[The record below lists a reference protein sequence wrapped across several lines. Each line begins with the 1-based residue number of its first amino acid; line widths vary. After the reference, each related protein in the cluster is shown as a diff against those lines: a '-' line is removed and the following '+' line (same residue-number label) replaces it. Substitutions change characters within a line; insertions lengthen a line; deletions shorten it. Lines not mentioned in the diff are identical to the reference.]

1 LTGDNAAQIASLAK
15 QEFARNA
22 GLAEFL
28 LLSITLLIGQVW
40 GDNEALPAADV
51 AKLQAGL
58 LAPLKSWLANDRSF
72 RDPNSIAA
80 VVEAVRDTLP

>member
-1 LTGDNAAQIASLAK
+1 LAK

-58 LAPLKSWLANDRSF
+58 LAPLKS
-72 RDPNSIAA
+72 
-80 VVEAVRDTLP
+80 

>member
-1 LTGDNAAQIASLAK
+1 MAK
-15 QEFARNA
+15 REFSRNA

-28 LLSITLLIGQVW
+28 LLSITLQIGQVW
-40 GDNEALPAADV
+40 GDNEALPAAQV